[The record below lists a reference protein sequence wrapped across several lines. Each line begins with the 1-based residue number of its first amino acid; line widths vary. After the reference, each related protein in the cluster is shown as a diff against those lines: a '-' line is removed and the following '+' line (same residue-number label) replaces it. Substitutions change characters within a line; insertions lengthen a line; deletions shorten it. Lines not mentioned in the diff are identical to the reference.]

1 MKIHRPS
8 RLPRALSLS
17 FFGLTRG
24 LPQALLLLP
33 LLLGAAAAPVP
44 AAAQSTAPLTIVM
57 TFPAGSGVDIVGRL
71 LQDSMQKSLGTSIV
85 IDYRPGAAG
94 NVASEYV
101 ARAKPDGHT
110 ILFGTA
116 ATHGVNAALY
126 KKLPFDVEADFTP
139 ITTIVDVS
147 NVLTIN
153 PAVVDV
159 KTVRELIDLVRA
171 NPGKYN
177 YASTGN
183 GTGTHLAMAEFVAR
197 NNLTITHVPYNGT
210 APALTDLLSGQV
222 EMMFDTLGV
231 SAQHVRSGKLKAL
244 AVGSAKRVALL
255 PNVPTVVDAG
265 IAGFNAVTWF
275 GVVAPPKTSPEI
287 TAKLSAAIAEALKH
301 PELQKRLQDLS
312 AESVGSMP
320 AEAAAFM
327 EDEAERWKQVIQSA
341 NVKVD

>member
-1 MKIHRPS
+1 MKPFAHLR
-8 RLPRALSLS
+8 RTTVLALAVAALPVLHPLAA
-17 FFGLTRG
+17 FA
-24 LPQALLLLP
+24 QAWP
-33 LLLGAAAAPVP
+33 NN
-44 AAAQSTAPLTIVM
+44 QPLTIVM

-85 IDYRPGAAG
+85 IEYRPGAAG

-139 ITTIVDVS
+139 ISTIVDVS

-159 KTVRELIDLVRA
+159 KSVRDLIDLVRA

-183 GTGTHLAMAEFVAR
+183 GTGTHLAMADFVAR
-197 NNLTITHVPYNGT
+197 TGLTITHVPYKGGPD
-210 APALTDLLSGQV
+210 AVMSVVKGEVCCYMSQV
-222 EMMFDTLGV
+222 QAMLPHYKADKVRLLGV
-231 SAQHVRSGKLKAL
+231 TTKDRVSAIAE
-244 AVGSAKRVALL
+244 
-255 PNVPTVVDAG
+255 VPT
-265 IAGFNAVTWF
+265 IAESGVPGFENYTWF
-275 GVVAPPKTSPEI
+275 GLFGPKNMDPVAVNKINAAVKVALETPAIRQRLIDTGNTPRWESPEQFRA
-287 TAKLSAAIAEALKH
+287 TVKADRAKWA
-301 PELQKRLQDLS
+301 
-312 AESVGSMP
+312 V
-320 AEAAAFM
+320 
-327 EDEAERWKQVIQSA
+327 V
-341 NVKVD
+341 VKASGATVD

>member
-1 MKIHRPS
+1 MN
-8 RLPRALSLS
+8 
-17 FFGLTRG
+17 
-24 LPQALLLLP
+24 P
-33 LLLGAAAAPVP
+33 LLNTTRIVHAWLNITLCAVALIAALP
-44 AAAQSTAPLTIVM
+44 AAAQSPTPSTAPITIVM

-159 KTVRELIDLVRA
+159 KTARELIDLVRA

-197 NNLTITHVPYNGT
+197 AGLTIAHIPYKGGPDAVT
-210 APALTDLLSGQV
+210 SVVKGEVCCYMSQV
-222 EMMFDTLGV
+222 QAMLPHYRADKVRLLGV
-231 SAQHVRSGKLKAL
+231 TTKDRVSAI
-244 AVGSAKRVALL
+244 
-255 PNVPTVVDAG
+255 PEVPT
-265 IAGFNAVTWF
+265 IAEAAVPGFENYTWF
-275 GVVAPPKTSPEI
+275 GLFGPKNMDAAMLGKINAAVKTALETPATRQRLIDTGNTPRWESPEQFKA
-287 TAKLSAAIAEALKH
+287 TVKRDRAKWAE
-301 PELQKRLQDLS
+301 
-312 AESVGSMP
+312 V
-320 AEAAAFM
+320 
-327 EDEAERWKQVIQSA
+327 
-341 NVKVD
+341 VKASGASID

>member
-1 MKIHRPS
+1 MKTSFRCA
-8 RLPRALSLS
+8 RL
-17 FFGLTRG
+17 
-24 LPQALLLLP
+24 LPHALL
-33 LLLGAAAAPVP
+33 AAAFGTGALP
-44 AAAQSTAPLTIVM
+44 AAAQTTQPLTIVM

-71 LQDSMQKSLGTSIV
+71 LQDSMQKSLGTNIV

-94 NVASEYV
+94 NVASDYV

-139 ITTIVDVS
+139 ISTIVDVS

-197 NNLTITHVPYNGT
+197 TGLTITHVPYKGGPDAVT
-210 APALTDLLSGQV
+210 SVVKGEVCCYMSQV
-222 EMMFDTLGV
+222 QAMLPHYKAGKVRLLGV
-231 SAQHVRSGKLKAL
+231 TTKDRVSAIAE
-244 AVGSAKRVALL
+244 
-255 PNVPTVVDAG
+255 VPT
-265 IAGFNAVTWF
+265 IAEAAVPGFENYTWF
-275 GVVAPPKTSPEI
+275 GLFGPKNMDPVMLGKI
-287 TAKLSAAIAEALKH
+287 NAA
-301 PELQKRLQDLS
+301 
-312 AESVGSMP
+312 
-320 AEAAAFM
+320 
-327 EDEAERWKQVIQSA
+327 
-341 NVKVD
+341 VKVALETPALRQRLIDTGNTPRWESPGEFKATVKRDRAKWAEVVKASGASID

>member
-1 MKIHRPS
+1 MKTSS
-8 RLPRALSLS
+8 RLARL
-17 FFGLTRG
+17 
-24 LPQALLLLP
+24 LPHALL
-33 LLLGAAAAPVP
+33 AAAFGTGALP
-44 AAAQSTAPLTIVM
+44 AAAQTIQPLTIVM

-85 IDYRPGAAG
+85 IEYRPGAAG
-94 NVASEYV
+94 NVASDYV

-153 PAVVDV
+153 PAVADV

-197 NNLTITHVPYNGT
+197 TGLTITHIPYKGGPDAVT
-210 APALTDLLSGQV
+210 SVVKGEVCCYMSQV
-222 EMMFDTLGV
+222 QAMLPHYRADKVRLLGV
-231 SAQHVRSGKLKAL
+231 TTKDRVSAI
-244 AVGSAKRVALL
+244 
-255 PNVPTVVDAG
+255 PEVPT
-265 IAGFNAVTWF
+265 IAEAAVPGFENYTWF
-275 GVVAPPKTSPEI
+275 GLFGPKNMDVVMVNKINAAVKTALETPAIRQRLIDTGNTPRWESPEQFRA
-287 TAKLSAAIAEALKH
+287 TVKADRAKWAA
-301 PELQKRLQDLS
+301 
-312 AESVGSMP
+312 V
-320 AEAAAFM
+320 
-327 EDEAERWKQVIQSA
+327 
-341 NVKVD
+341 VKASGATVD